1 MTSPHPLTASPAT
14 NEKGN
19 RDHKDAPLSRRAG
32 GVPSGPRLG
41 VRVDTP
47 LLTVDNLTTVIH
59 ARRRTLRAVDRVSFT
74 VNRGEILG
82 LVGESGCG
90 KSMTALSLMRL
101 LPPGAAVAEGS
112 VRFDGRDLLRLNGG
126 EIRKVRGNDVSMV
139 FQEPM
144 TALDPAFTVGSQI
157 AEVVRAHT
165 KVGAEE
171 ARTRAV
177 AMLDRLG
184 IPNAARRID
193 DYPHQ
198 FSGGMRQR
206 VMLALALVMNPKLLL
221 ADEPTTALD
230 VTIQAQILD
239 LIADLRREL
248 GLSVIL
254 ITHNL
259 GVVNEIADRVAVMYA
274 GEIVEIGTTRQ
285 IFENPQHPYT
295 QGLLKSMPYLVSRQA
310 TLHVIP
316 GRVPELWAMPA
327 ACRFAARCSNRIA
340 PCVETHPDLARIETD
355 HDLRCYNPTSFV
367 R

>member
-1 MTSPHPLTASPAT
+1 VAVSPWSADGS
-14 NEKGN
+14 
-19 RDHKDAPLSRRAG
+19 G
-32 GVPSGPRLG
+32 GEG
-41 VRVDTP
+41 VRADP

-90 KSMTALSLMRL
+90 KSMTALSIMRL
-101 LPPGAAVAEGS
+101 LPPAARVAEGA
-112 VRFDGRDLLRLNGG
+112 VRFGERDLLRLSGG
-126 EIRKVRGNDVSMV
+126 EMRKVRGNEIAMV

-157 AEVVRAHT
+157 AEVVRAHAR
-165 KVGAEE
+165 VGKEE
-171 ARTRAV
+171 ARARAV

-184 IPNAARRID
+184 IPNASRRFD

-259 GVVNEIADRVAVMYA
+259 GVVNEVADRVAVMYA

-285 IFENPQHPYT
+285 IFAQPQHPYT
-295 QGLLKSMPYLVSRQA
+295 QGLLKSMPYLATRQP

-316 GRVPELWAMPA
+316 GRVPELWAMPT
-327 ACRFAARCSNRIA
+327 ACRFAARCPNRIA
-340 PCVETHPDLARIETD
+340 PCVDAHPNLARIESD
-355 HDLRCYNPTSFV
+355 HELRCYNPTPFV